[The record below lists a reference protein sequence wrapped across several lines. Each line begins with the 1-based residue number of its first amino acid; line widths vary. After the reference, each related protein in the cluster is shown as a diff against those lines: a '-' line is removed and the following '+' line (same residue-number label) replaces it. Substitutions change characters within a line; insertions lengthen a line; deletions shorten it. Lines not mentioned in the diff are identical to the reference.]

1 MDIEFLWVGGVGGVY
16 SHFHVKPPTTLRLG
30 LSWGCDNISG
40 IEKPTK
46 SLLTYLEPRQM
57 DAYHDIIHLSWVL
70 RVNSKIE
77 SKDHRNYHVLFG
89 RY

>member
-46 SLLTYLEPRQM
+46 SLLTY
-57 DAYHDIIHLSWVL
+57 
-70 RVNSKIE
+70 
-77 SKDHRNYHVLFG
+77 
-89 RY
+89 

>member
-1 MDIEFLWVGGVGGVY
+1 MGGVGGVY

-46 SLLTYLEPRQM
+46 SLLTYLETRQIDALDDIKYLYVAPRDNLQNEFENRRK
-57 DAYHDIIHLSWVL
+57 YREFL
-70 RVNSKIE
+70 RKS
-77 SKDHRNYHVLFG
+77 
-89 RY
+89 